1 MDKQTEKNLIRIV
14 RKNYDDIADHYSET
28 RKKHLWP
35 ELLKL
40 TEKIKDGDR
49 VLDVGCGSGRLLNAF
64 RKKKIIYL
72 GVDASKKLIHNAQ
85 GLNIGYNFVEGDILK
100 LGEIPQIDFDYV
112 FCIAVLQHIPGKK
125 LQIDA
130 LKQLKNKISPRG
142 KIVLTVWN
150 MWSSKWQKQNFKKLI
165 LKFTLL
171 KLIKKNKMDF
181 GDILFDWKN
190 KEGLEVSQR
199 YYHVFRKQEL
209 KKICKKAGLKV
220 KFFKKD
226 GFNYYLV
233 LEK

>member
-85 GLNIGYNFVEGDILK
+85 GLNIGYNFVEG
-100 LGEIPQIDFDYV
+100 E
-112 FCIAVLQHIPGKK
+112 
-125 LQIDA
+125 
-130 LKQLKNKISPRG
+130 
-142 KIVLTVWN
+142 
-150 MWSSKWQKQNFKKLI
+150 I